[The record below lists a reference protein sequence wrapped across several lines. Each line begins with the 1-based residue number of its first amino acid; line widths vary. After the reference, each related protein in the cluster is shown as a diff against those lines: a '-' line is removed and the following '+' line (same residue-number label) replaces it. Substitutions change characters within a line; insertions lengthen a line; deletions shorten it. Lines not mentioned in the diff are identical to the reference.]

1 MASFLKQRPLKHV
14 LIPDEEPLV
23 RQQLGLCLKL
33 GDDRVGD
40 FVEPMDK
47 PVNRGVSRLQGG
59 HLEPSTDQMAR
70 LLVKENLVLFHV
82 LINLRLARSCKF
94 GCEHFSLIQE
104 SSCHF
109 LYDFQ
114 GCCARLRVAVLMIN
128 QNFEL
133 ASDEVIR
140 CFESDQVILR
150 CSREFESFA
159 RLLELF
165 HP

>member
-114 GCCARLRVAVLMIN
+114 GCWARLRVAVLMIN

-133 ASDEVIR
+133 ASDKVIR
-140 CFESDQVILR
+140 CFESDQVVLR

>member
-1 MASFLKQRPLKHV
+1 MSSFLKQRPLKHV

-33 GDDRVGD
+33 GDYRVGD

-47 PVNRGVSRLQGG
+47 PVHRSVRRLQGG

-70 LLVKENLVLFHV
+70 LLVIENLVLFHV
-82 LINLRLARSCKF
+82 LIIIRLARSCKF
-94 GCEHFSLIQE
+94 GCEHLSLIQE
-104 SSCHF
+104 SSCDF

-114 GCCARLRVAVLMIN
+114 DCWARLGVAVLVIN

-133 ASDEVIR
+133 ASDKVIC
-140 CFESDQVILR
+140 CF
-150 CSREFESFA
+150 
-159 RLLELF
+159 
-165 HP
+165 